1 MNIPEWK
8 PQKGLTFQNLGIIL
22 DTFSS
27 HPNVIQIIEKSNKDV
42 FGFRH
47 VLPWESY
54 RAILSVNQN
63 KATSGTIP
71 TKVIH
76 SPAKEICIT
85 LIDCIN
91 STILNGKFP
100 SELKMADI
108 IPIFKN
114 DNPFE
119 KANYR
124 PISLLPSLSKVYEK
138 LIYQQLNTFFQNKLS
153 LLLCGFR
160 PRYSTQYGLL
170 NLINK
175 WHSCL
180 DNSGIVVTILLDLS
194 KAFDCLHHELILA
207 KLHAME
213 LNQES

>member
-100 SELKMADI
+100 SELKMADV
-108 IPIFKN
+108 IPIFKK

-138 LIYQQLNTFFQNKLS
+138 LIYQQLNTFFQDKLS

-160 PRYSTQYGLL
+160 SRYSIQHSLL